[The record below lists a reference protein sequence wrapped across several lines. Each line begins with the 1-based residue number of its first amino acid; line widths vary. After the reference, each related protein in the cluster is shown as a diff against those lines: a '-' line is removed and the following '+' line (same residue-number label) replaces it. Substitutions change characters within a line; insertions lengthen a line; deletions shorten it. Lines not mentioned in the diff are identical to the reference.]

1 MTARTTRK
9 KPPRKKTAAKSQ
21 SKRGQPKP
29 LKSKPGNGA
38 ARGLAGQIHAV
49 KLEIAALRHPNTAQN
64 RLAAANLELAAVA
77 EETEAAAND
86 IFACVEQITRAC
98 ARGLASAKTP
108 AAKEM
113 MREIGTH
120 ATHIIEALSFQD
132 ITGQRVEK
140 VRRTLAFA
148 EDRVTSMIDIWGQ
161 AGFENLPPPEAA
173 PEDDDS
179 RLLNGPQLD
188 AGDGIDQPDIDA
200 MFG

>member
-1 MTARTTRK
+1 MTSKTPRGK
-9 KPPRKKTAAKSQ
+9 SPRKKTAAKSR
-21 SKRGQPKP
+21 SKP
-29 LKSKPGNGA
+29 LKSKRGNGA
-38 ARGLAGQIHAV
+38 ARDLAGQIHAV
-49 KLEIAALRHPNTAQN
+49 KLEIAALRHPNSAQN

-77 EETEAAAND
+77 EETEVAAND
-86 IFACVEQITRAC
+86 IFECVEQITRAC

-108 AAKEM
+108 AARKTM
-113 MREIGTH
+113 QEIGAQ

-148 EDRVTSMIDIWGQ
+148 EDRVASMIDIWGR
-161 AGFENLPPPEAA
+161 AGFDNLPPPEAA
-173 PEDDDS
+173 SEDDDS

-188 AGDGIDQPDIDA
+188 AGDGIDQSDIDA